1 MAVIVRRVG
10 AAMALLLAAAAPARA
25 DGPGAR
31 EHLLGAQQAADEMR
45 YEDAVALLERALAT
59 GECRRDE
66 LATLYRLSAQ
76 LAITVGDE
84 ARGEREFLRLL
95 SIDPEAELPRGTSP
109 KIQARFDSARAQV
122 RERGALEVDVETD
135 GTTVRATIESDPA
148 DLVAGGVAVW
158 TEGGELRA
166 VDLHRRKR
174 RTYLLALPIESR
186 VEVAVRITDRPGNTL
201 FERRVTVT
209 PPRSAAASEEV
220 AAEAPRARRSVAA
233 QGDAAGLDAAP
244 RPRERPPLFA
254 RWPVWAGI
262 AAGFAVGGAVF
273 AVRSRSAQN
282 ELDELNMDSSSHDFQ
297 EATDVEDRLRRD
309 SLLANVGFA
318 LAAGAGITALAVGV
332 HFEW

>member
-1 MAVIVRRVG
+1 
-10 AAMALLLAAAAPARA
+10 
-25 DGPGAR
+25 
-31 EHLLGAQQAADEMR
+31 
-45 YEDAVALLERALAT
+45 DAVALLERALAT

-95 SIDPEAELPRGTSP
+95 SIAPDAELPRGTSP
-109 KIQARFDSARAQV
+109 KIQARFDAARAQV
-122 RERGALEVDVETD
+122 RERGALEVDVETE

-148 DLVAGGVAVW
+148 DLVAGGMALW
-158 TEGGELRA
+158 TEAGELRA
-166 VDLHRRKR
+166 VDLQRRKR
-174 RTYLLALPIESR
+174 RTYLLALPVESR
-186 VEVAVRITDRPGNTL
+186 VEVAVRITDRHGNTL

-209 PPRSAAASEEV
+209 PPRAAAAED
-220 AAEAPRARRSVAA
+220 AAAAPEPRARRSVAA
-233 QGDAAGLDAAP
+233 QDDAGLDAEP
-244 RPRERPPLFA
+244 PVRERPPLFG

-282 ELDELNMDSSSHDFQ
+282 DLDDLNMDSSSHDFR
-297 EATDVEDRLRRD
+297 EATDIEDRLRRD